1 MRLSLIVAV
10 SENHV
15 IGREGDLPW
24 RLSADLKRFK
34 RLTMGHH
41 IVMGR
46 RTFESIGRLL
56 PGRITVVLSRNPDF
70 SADGVIAVSDFDE
83 ALRRIAGDNE
93 IFIIGGAELYRWTL
107 HRVARMYVTTVHAD
121 VDGDTR
127 FPPVDWSQW
136 ALLEDVRF
144 PADEKN
150 DHDYSFRVYDRTR

>member
-10 SENHV
+10 SENNV
-15 IGREGDLPW
+15 IGRNGDLPW

-70 SADGVIAVSDFDE
+70 SADGVIAVSDVDE
-83 ALRRIAGDNE
+83 ALLRIAGDNE
-93 IFIIGGAELYRWTL
+93 AFIIGGAQLYRWTL

-121 VDGDTR
+121 VDGDTL

-136 ALLEDVRF
+136 TLLEDVRF

>member
-15 IGREGDLPW
+15 IGRDGDLPW

-70 SADGVIAVSDFDE
+70 VADGVIAVSDFDE

-107 HRVARMYVTTVHAD
+107 HRVARMYLTTVHAD

-136 ALLEDVRF
+136 ALLEDVRV